1 MDWKKL
7 DDYSATNDSIMTR
20 KGWFIIPG
28 VQHGDRT
35 VEQQQQ
41 GLQDALAEA
50 RGKTVLDLGCAE
62 GLLSIEFA
70 KAGAVEVH
78 GIELLADHL
87 AVARSISKGYPQIS
101 YRQGHL
107 DDLALSEPT
116 PKQFDI
122 VLALGVIHKPHDP
135 NVPLR
140 YAIDSTRNLL
150 LLRAP
155 AKARLG
161 QIYSKFTSK
170 YADVPAVMKKSG
182 FVFEK
187 KIPGVLGEAVE
198 YWRRKA

>member
-1 MDWKKL
+1 M
-7 DDYSATNDSIMTR
+7 R
-20 KGWFIIPG
+20 HGWFIIPG
-28 VQHGDRT
+28 VQGGDRT
-35 VEQQQQ
+35 VEQQRQ

-70 KAGAVEVH
+70 KAGAIEVM
-78 GIELLADHL
+78 GVELLEDHL
-87 AVARSISKGYPQIS
+87 AVARKISKPYPQIS

-107 DDLALSEPT
+107 DDLAAAESK
-116 PKQFDI
+116 PKQYDI

-140 YAIDSTRNLL
+140 YAIACTRSLL

-161 QIYSKFTSK
+161 QIYSKFTRK
-170 YADVPAVMKKSG
+170 FADVPAVMRESG

-187 KIPGVLGEAVE
+187 KITGVLGEAVE
-198 YWRRKA
+198 YWRRKP